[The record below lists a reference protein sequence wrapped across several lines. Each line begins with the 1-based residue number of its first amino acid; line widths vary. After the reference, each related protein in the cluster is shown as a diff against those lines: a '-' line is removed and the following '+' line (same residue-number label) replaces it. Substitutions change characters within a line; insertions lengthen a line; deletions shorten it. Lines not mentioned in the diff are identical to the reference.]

1 MAHGDEGG
9 VPDWDSILGIVKQ
22 TSAFSFGSRGNDMAE
37 SATLC
42 VNRSVGTW
50 VWFGRRWGRH
60 VTEEAVT
67 GNAAPCFGQNQTR
80 CVGVDVQDHAA
91 SMIADDGVRIGSGA
105 VEELSALVDG

>member
-1 MAHGDEGG
+1 MAHGDEG
-9 VPDWDSILGIVKQ
+9 VPDWDSTLGIVKQ

-60 VTEEAVT
+60 VTEEVVT
-67 GNAAPCFGQNQTR
+67 GNAAPCFGQNQMR
-80 CVGVDVQDHAA
+80 CVGVDV
-91 SMIADDGVRIGSGA
+91 
-105 VEELSALVDG
+105 